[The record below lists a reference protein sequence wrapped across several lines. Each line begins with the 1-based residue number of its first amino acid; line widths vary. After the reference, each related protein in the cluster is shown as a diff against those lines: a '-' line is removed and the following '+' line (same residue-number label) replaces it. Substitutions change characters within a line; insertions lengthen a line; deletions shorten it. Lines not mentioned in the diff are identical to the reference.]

1 MRKLILIC
9 CALVAFCFSG
19 VLQAQNKAVKRLQ
32 PITYSSNVY
41 DDLTSEELMFLSEI
55 FKDKLK
61 ENVLDRPNMLLAY
74 KNLLRNRIVIKQFNT
89 LPTSEKYTNL
99 NEIPLFTVYNSNLT
113 RDVSYSSKTF
123 KVLFDRKE
131 GNYFIG
137 RTEFDSP
144 DVDNEV
150 LVKADDTYIRMGD
163 FANILITKTDH
174 FDLYG
179 VVDS

>member
-9 CALVAFCFSG
+9 CALVALCFSG

-123 KVLFDRKE
+123 NVLKYNLPFFGGNGGMFRINKT
-131 GNYFIG
+131 NYF
-137 RTEFDSP
+137 
-144 DVDNEV
+144 
-150 LVKADDTYIRMGD
+150 
-163 FANILITKTDH
+163 LIIKPQS
-174 FDLYG
+174 YKK
-179 VVDS
+179 